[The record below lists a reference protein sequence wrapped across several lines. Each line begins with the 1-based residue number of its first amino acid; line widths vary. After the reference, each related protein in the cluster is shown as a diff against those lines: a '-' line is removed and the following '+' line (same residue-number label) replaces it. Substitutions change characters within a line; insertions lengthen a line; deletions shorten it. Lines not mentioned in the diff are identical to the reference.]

1 AYFAD
6 RGEAE
11 QRDTIVTADTAH
23 GTNPASVTMAG
34 YKLAKVRTDPRGN
47 VDVAHLRELVSE
59 RTAGLMLTN
68 PSTLGLF
75 DEHIEEIAEIFHDVG
90 ALLYYD
96 GANLNAVCGI
106 SRPGDMGFDIV
117 HINLHKTFSQ
127 PHGGRGR
134 RHARQRTMR
143 APQGGVRPPVRPSRD
158 ARVRVQCP
166 LAEARGRHLCTR
178 RREATDGLRLPST
191 DDLLP
196 AGRSGGV
203 DDRAD
208 GDRGQ

>member
-1 AYFAD
+1 MRAYFAD
-6 RGEAE
+6 RGED
-11 QRDTIVTADTAH
+11 RDTIVTADTAH

-34 YKLAKVRTDPRGN
+34 YKLAKVRTDARGN
-47 VDVAHLRELVSE
+47 INLDHLRELVNE

-75 DEHIEEIAEIFHDVG
+75 DEHIEEIAEIFHGAG

-127 PHGGRGR
+127 PHGGGGPGGGPIVVRDKLEPFLPVPAIVKQGHRFRLDFDCPKSVRKVRGLL
-134 RHARQRTMR
+134 AALGVFLR
-143 APQGGVRPPVRPSRD
+143 A
-158 ARVRVQCP
+158 
-166 LAEARGRHLCTR
+166 
-178 RREATDGLRLPST
+178 
-191 DDLLP
+191 
-196 AGRSGGV
+196 
-203 DDRAD
+203 
-208 GDRGQ
+208 